1 MNFYSYEY
9 LMSNQDNSR
18 LIKIIV
24 FGFLVAVIG
33 ALFFMY
39 LRNRFEIK
47 YKDLGII
54 FVTALLLLLAMQ
66 YNDYSNLLTTRK
78 QTGQMTGTIKETA
91 NRLGVKPNQV
101 SVNSTTQ
108 TDGLLVDTPK
118 GFFRIDFNSDGSSFV
133 LEKVQLQNPK
143 IKIVRRQS

>member
-1 MNFYSYEY
+1 
-9 LMSNQDNSR
+9 MSNQDNSR

-24 FGFLVAVIG
+24 FGFLVIVIG

-78 QTGQMTGTIKETA
+78 QTGQITGTIKETA